1 MIEEIFL
8 ATFLSY
14 ERGGPL
20 MADLDS
26 GKRKIGHNFF
36 KPRKTGSFN
45 GTSR

>member
-1 MIEEIFL
+1 MVEEMFL

-14 ERGGPL
+14 KRGGPL

-36 KPRKTGSFN
+36 RPRKTRSFS